1 MAFSLGACRAMGNEG
16 ASREQGSSPTLD
28 PQLARKLLSEHRIQ
42 KIETRTLQDR
52 YPRLVGRNA
61 RLGHHGTGGRYQ
73 IRILTIDKGARGWG
87 MSHGP
92 DEQVQSSLALK

>member
-1 MAFSLGACRAMGNEG
+1 MACQGIGGEGIG
-16 ASREQGSSPTLD
+16 ASQNPSTAID
-28 PQLARKLLSEHRIQ
+28 PQLARKSLSEHRIQ

-61 RLGHHGTGGRYQ
+61 RLGHHGIGGRYQ

>member
-1 MAFSLGACRAMGNEG
+1 MALSLAACQGIGGEG
-16 ASREQGSSPTLD
+16 IGTSQNPSTTID
-28 PQLARKLLSEHRIQ
+28 PQIARKSLSEHRIQ

-61 RLGHHGTGGRYQ
+61 RRGHHGTGGQYQ
-73 IRILTIDKGARGWG
+73 IRILTTDKGARGWG

-92 DEQVQSSLALK
+92 DEQVQKVRWC